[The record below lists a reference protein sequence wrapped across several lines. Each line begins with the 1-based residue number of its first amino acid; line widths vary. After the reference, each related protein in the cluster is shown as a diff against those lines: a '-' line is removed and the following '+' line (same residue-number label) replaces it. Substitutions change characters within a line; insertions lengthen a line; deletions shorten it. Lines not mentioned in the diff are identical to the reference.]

1 MQTNE
6 FYSMSAN
13 KNIPDYILDGNMEI
27 SCLSNSLSALS
38 FSLIDLKNFQ
48 EIDEKYLKIDFNR
61 WEKIVNKNKECY
73 VAFACMKEFENCM
86 KEHFYFEEDDTLV
99 MSFNKDKDGKDKALA
114 IASLIPFEILNYK
127 KQILEEDKS
136 NKRSEWVI
144 QNGSLINN
152 SLKVNIDEFSKIK
165 IFSIITEYFNKEVY
179 WAEELVD
186 SQLNKYSPF
195 LRLINIQERM
205 PIVSEIIDEV
215 YKKAY
220 SYNTDKLNKLA
231 KKLLGI
237 QKVKCI

>member
-1 MQTNE
+1 MQID
-6 FYSMSAN
+6 MSAK
-13 KNIPDYILDGNMEI
+13 KNIFDHIIDGSMEL
-27 SCLSNSLSALS
+27 CYLSNSLSVLS
-38 FSLIDLKNFQ
+38 FSFIDLKNFQ
-48 EIDEKYLKIDFNR
+48 ELEPEYLKIDFNR
-61 WEKIVNKNKECY
+61 WEKIVNKGKECY

-86 KEHFYFEEDDTLV
+86 KDHFYFEEDGTLV
-99 MSFNKDKDGKDKALA
+99 ISFSKDKHRKDKALA
-114 IASLIPFEILNYK
+114 IASMIPFEILDYK
-127 KQILEEDKS
+127 KQISEEDKS
-136 NKRSEWVI
+136 NKKSEWII
-144 QNGSLINN
+144 QNGTLINN

-179 WAEELVD
+179 WAEEIVD

-205 PIVSEIIDEV
+205 HIVSEIIDEV